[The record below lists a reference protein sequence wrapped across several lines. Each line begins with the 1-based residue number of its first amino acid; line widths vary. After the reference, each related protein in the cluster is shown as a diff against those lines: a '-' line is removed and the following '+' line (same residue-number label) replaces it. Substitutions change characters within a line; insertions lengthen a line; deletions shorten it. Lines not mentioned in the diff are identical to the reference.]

1 MKKPTNIKIKGK
13 DGKEIGVKIDDGEP
27 TENQHPYDGEPT
39 SETRRSVLAEPRRSV
54 NEDGTT
60 GRNAAAL
67 IEDGILAKLDDIVAR
82 AYLTREIRTIDPN
95 DPYGEG
101 KLIAKAG
108 SVTNEQIAAV
118 RSALEGMWT
127 RLGDDLILPPMPD
140 ALGFMRRANAD
151 LITNQMR
158 TEMLNVAAKTL
169 DEMSPEDSAPLSAW
183 INDNRIENFR
193 EWLLNKGGW
202 DKAIAER
209 RPLQDELRRSFAGM
223 PAGAVPSVD
232 LANIKGDELI
242 EWPIK
247 YRAVQLAGSHTEA
260 VEEMGRFIEGEPI
273 KYLDAL
279 REAFDRQLWE
289 LLLKTASKDE
299 KGEDLGDPFA
309 WLRIMVRPYVEEQA
323 AGMVEHR
330 TTALNI
336 VIRPKATTEDGD
348 QFSGYPRTLSF
359 ASLMGGQFSIQAN
372 GENYFQEPSLAA
384 KAASQFNRPIKQGC
398 VEIFPKQW
406 SGSSTGDQMTLA
418 LDMDTAGKYLRDPYG
433 GPLEAATIIGM
444 QARLPNM
451 ALKMFPVLFAVAPMS
466 ARWVEGR
473 RGDWIPLMFPDYAK
487 GGDNQILPWSHRR
500 QKKRDLEMITA
511 GFVCGTKGLQLKTER
526 PNGSVLLSDIWLTEY
541 DPAPEIDAINRFA
554 LAPWLAE
561 RMRGGTGG
569 GFFLLNMNRWTTLG
583 LSNPRIFPLALRLN
597 SIFDEHRVGGLYDRN
612 RVKPIR
618 WDELARLCNMLPP
631 AAEGRSD
638 ETIKARLRQSR
649 AMMESDLKVLID
661 VGLLGAES
669 LKTKKKI
676 YGEGFEFKPFAPADY
691 AEACERAN
699 DAVRKNQERKAKR
712 KGRQG

>member
-1 MKKPTNIKIKGK
+1 MKQLTNIKIKGK
-13 DGKEIGVKIDDGEP
+13 DGTDIPVVIDDQPKLGG
-27 TENQHPYDGEPT
+27 PYMEAVEKG
-39 SETRRSVLAEPRRSV
+39 VLSRI
-54 NEDGTT
+54 N
-60 GRNAAAL
+60 
-67 IEDGILAKLDDIVAR
+67 KIVAE
-82 AYLTREIRTIDPN
+82 AILTRDVRAIDPN
-95 DPYGEG
+95 DPMGEG

-108 SVTNEQIAAV
+108 AVTHEQIAAMQA
-118 RSALEGMWT
+118 ALGGVWS
-127 RLGDDLILPPMPD
+127 RIGDDLILPPMPD

-183 INDNRIENFR
+183 INDSRIENFR
-193 EWLLNKGGW
+193 EWLLSKGGW
-202 DKAIAER
+202 DKAIVER
-209 RPLQDELRRSFAGM
+209 RPLQDELGRCFAGM
-223 PAGAVPSVD
+223 PAGAVPDVD
-232 LANIKGDELI
+232 LANIQGDEMI
-242 EWPIK
+242 KWPIK
-247 YRAVQLAGSHTEA
+247 YRAIHLAGSRTA
-260 VEEMGRFIEGEPI
+260 PVEEAMRPLIEGEPL

-279 REAFDRQLWE
+279 RRAFEGQLWE
-289 LLLKTASKDE
+289 VLLKTADKDE
-299 KGEDLGDPFA
+299 RDELGKAVPVEDSFA

-323 AGMVEHR
+323 EGMVEHR
-330 TTALNI
+330 ATALNI

-406 SGSSTGDQMTLA
+406 SVSSTGDQMTLA
-418 LDMDTAGKYLRDPYG
+418 FDMDTAGKYLRDPYG

-473 RGDWIPLMFPDYAK
+473 RGDWIPLMFPDHAK
-487 GGDNQILPWSHRR
+487 GGDNQILPWGHRR

-526 PNGSVLLSDIWLTEY
+526 PNGSILLSDIWLTEY

-669 LKTKKKI
+669 LKSKKKI
-676 YGEGFEFKPFAPADY
+676 YGEGFEFMPFAPEDY